1 MTALIFFKGPYFMK
15 QNHRILRPEEK
26 DMSHPRGRG
35 SRTPRVTLR
44 SVSIDKAHVAAYEV
58 SLFIMKYAQRL
69 GAYVGPSLCN
79 YAFGNASV
87 YWGGGRGRRA
97 ASLKD

>member
-1 MTALIFFKGPYFMK
+1 MFLAHAAVY
-15 QNHRILRPEEK
+15 EEK
-26 DMSHPRGRG
+26 DKSHPQGRG
-35 SRTPRVTLR
+35 SRTPRATLR

-69 GAYVGPSLCN
+69 GAYGGPSLCN
-79 YAFGNASV
+79 NAFGNASV

-97 ASLKD
+97 ASLKE